1 MLPIDWPIL
10 GTFALAAGAVVVSP
24 GPDTV
29 LILRNTLT
37 SGRDVGLATVV
48 GVQLGLVGHTLLAV
62 AGISV
67 IIASSPILFRLVAI
81 AGAGYLA
88 WIGIQGFRD
97 RGPLT
102 LGTAGSAVDA
112 ARGLRDAI
120 LCNLLN
126 PKVILLFLALFPNFV
141 DTARGDT
148 SAQLVTLAATLMTIN
163 VLWQAPLALA
173 AQAVRRWLDRPG
185 IQRAIARGTGAVL
198 ILLAGLM
205 LYENLAPGG

>member
-1 MLPIDWPIL
+1 MLPIDWTVL

-29 LILRNTLT
+29 LIVRNTLT

-67 IIASSPILFRLVAI
+67 IIASSPVLFRLVAV
-81 AGAGYLA
+81 AGAAYLA
-88 WIGIQGFRD
+88 WIGLQSFRD
-97 RGPLT
+97 RGPLS
-102 LGTAGSAVDA
+102 LGGGGPMVAPFQ
-112 ARGLRDAI
+112 GLRDAI

-141 DTARGDT
+141 DTSRRDT
-148 SAQLVTLAATLMTIN
+148 SAQLVTLAATLIVIN

-185 IQRAIARGTGAVL
+185 VQQGISRGTGAVL
-198 ILLAGLM
+198 IALAALM
-205 LYENLAPGG
+205 LYENLV